1 MKIKTALAA
10 LALTLALAPALAMAE
25 GCRNDTMKQQA
36 SSCVEGAVWDA
47 QKGQCVVQPS
57 S

>member
-10 LALTLALAPALAMAE
+10 LALTLAPALALAE